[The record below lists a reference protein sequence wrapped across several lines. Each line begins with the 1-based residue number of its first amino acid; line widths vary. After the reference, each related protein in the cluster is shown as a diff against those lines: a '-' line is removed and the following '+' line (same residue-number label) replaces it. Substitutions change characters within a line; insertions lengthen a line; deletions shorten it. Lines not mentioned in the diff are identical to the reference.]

1 MKDWYCGD
9 DDDGGVH
16 YNGGIVTS
24 LFLRYADKTSVD
36 NARSI
41 WNVLTRD
48 KTYLSPFTDVRGLRE
63 AFLHAIDDTLGP
75 TRPRALEA
83 LDEVGLTP
91 SSSIPTC

>member
-1 MKDWYCGD
+1 
-9 DDDGGVH
+9 
-16 YNGGIVTS
+16 
-24 LFLRYADKTSVD
+24 
-36 NARSI
+36 
-41 WNVLTRD
+41 VLTRD